1 MKMSQTLERESVRR
15 LAPIPQMEPPK
26 VSSYAEQLDQEARA
40 DEKKLEAFADMLK
53 AAHKQAVF
61 LLNNLHFGKE
71 LDGLPETVRGLAI
84 CIANTEKDDIGKLWE
99 YQS

>member
-1 MKMSQTLERESVRR
+1 MSQTMERAFVRR
-15 LAPIPQMEPPK
+15 LAPIPHIEPPTL
-26 VSSYAEQLDQEARA
+26 SSYAEQLDQQARA
-40 DEKKLEAFADMLK
+40 DEKKLEAFADVLK
-53 AAHKQAVF
+53 EAHKQAVF

-84 CIANTEKDDIGKLWE
+84 CIANTEKDDIEKLWE